1 MTTISLQDWMPSPD
15 ILVGEK
21 EHKRLTVAAL
31 TDIGHDTDSTDFLL
45 YELDRARV
53 VADAALPPDVVR
65 LGSVVRY
72 RPIPGEERVIKLVL
86 PEAVGEEQ
94 TYRLSV
100 TSSHGAALIGLRA
113 GDIMSWTDPGGAAHR
128 LKVLRVANTPSDD
141 SPTPGAA

>member
-31 TDIGHDTDSTDFLL
+31 TDIGTDADSTDFLL
-45 YELDRARV
+45 YELDRARI

-72 RPIPGEERVIKLVL
+72 RPVPGEERVIKLVL
-86 PEAVGEEQ
+86 PEAACEDRA
-94 TYRLSV
+94 YRLSV
-100 TSSHGAALIGLRA
+100 TSSHGAALLGLRL

-128 LKVLRVANTPSDD
+128 LKVLGVANIPAEGNPGPS
-141 SPTPGAA
+141 AA